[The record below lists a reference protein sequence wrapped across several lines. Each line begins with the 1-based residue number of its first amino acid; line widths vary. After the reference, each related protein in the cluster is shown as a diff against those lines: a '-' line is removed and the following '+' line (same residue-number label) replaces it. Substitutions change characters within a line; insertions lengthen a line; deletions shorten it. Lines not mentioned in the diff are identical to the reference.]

1 MRLPKFYEQ
10 AKPREKVLFGLL
22 LAMLA
27 AVGAINFYDYFGLG
41 TQSVAPPPAQALN
54 PAQPVKPTVGAV
66 LPVATTASIPLRD
79 PFSAPPGYQTAEPG
93 SQPATQSSS
102 EPTTSNTTHSSNPT
116 STPASTPS
124 QTPQPSSQP
133 APVNT
138 GFALRGVLKSGSDKM
153 ALVEYNGSSQAVGI
167 SETIQGYQVVSI
179 GEDYV
184 KLSGP
189 DGTRVLR
196 LQ

>member
-41 TQSVAPPPAQALN
+41 TQSTAPPPVQALN
-54 PAQPVKPTVGAV
+54 PVQPVKPTADAV
-66 LPVATTASIPLRD
+66 LPAAATTQIPLRD
-79 PFSAPPGYQTAEPG
+79 PFSVPPGYQPAEPG
-93 SQPATQSSS
+93 SKAAPPASP
-102 EPTTSNTTHSSNPT
+102 EPNTTNASNPT
-116 STPASTPS
+116 NTPASTTA
-124 QTPQPSSQP
+124 QTPQKSDQPS
-133 APVNT
+133 PVNT

-167 SETIQGYQVVSI
+167 SENIQGYQVVSI